1 MNTTDTATTTSPT
14 KGAYKAKR
22 ACCARAVMKFSVGL
36 DETTLRDLR
45 VMRANKTLQ
54 LDDGKEVS
62 YSLLTRLALGN
73 LLDNISLAERSGKV
87 EWLAKQKERLV
98 YLANKGKRT

>member
-1 MNTTDTATTTSPT
+1 
-14 KGAYKAKR
+14 
-22 ACCARAVMKFSVGL
+22 MKFSVGL